1 MRKLIA
7 LALVAAAAPM
17 FADDGNSA
25 TASATATVTIY
36 APVTLLADQTPFDL
50 GKLVILNMNQAASVT
65 FGHGAIQSMDNC
77 TEFHGQN
84 SASVAAT
91 FPTFTLTK
99 DANLGVSFTTEST
112 DPTHLTLDPLT
123 PVTDSSTTYT
133 FQLAGTWTF
142 AEAGN
147 KTATI
152 TVTASYI

>member
-25 TASATATVTIY
+25 TATATATVTIF
-36 APVTLLADQTPFDL
+36 APVALASDQTPFNL
-50 GKLVILNMNQAASVT
+50 GKLVILQTGQTASVQ
-65 FGHGAIQSMDNC
+65 FGGGVIQTKVNCVDFNGASQA
-77 TEFHGQN
+77 T
-84 SASVAAT
+84 AT

-99 DANLGVSFTTEST
+99 DASLGVSFSTTCSNS
-112 DPTHLTLDPLT
+112 DLVLVNPSQ
-123 PVTDSSTTYT
+123 VTDNSTTST

-142 AEAGN
+142 TSAGD
-147 KTATI
+147 KTADI

>member
-25 TASATATVTIY
+25 TATATATVTIY
-36 APVTLLADQTPFDL
+36 APVGLACNGTKLDL
-50 GKLVILNMNQAASVT
+50 GKLVMLQTDQTASVT
-65 FGHGAIQSMDNC
+65 FGEGQILTWVNC
-77 TEFHGQN
+77 VNFNGTDK
-84 SASVAAT
+84 VTAA

-99 DANLGVSFTTEST
+99 DAGLGVSLTAVSD
-112 DPTHLTLDPLT
+112 DPTHLTFNELAN
-123 PVTDSSTTYT
+123 VTDSSTTST

-142 AEAGN
+142 SDPGN

>member
-36 APVTLLADQTPFDL
+36 APVGLVSNQTPFDL
-50 GKLVILNMNQAASVT
+50 GKLVILDMTKQASVT
-65 FGHGAIQSMDNC
+65 FGSGAIQSKDNC
-77 TEFHGQN
+77 TAFNGTN
-84 SASVAAT
+84 SGIVEAT

-99 DANLGVSFTTEST
+99 DTSLGVSLTAVSD
-112 DPTHLTLDPLT
+112 DPTHLTFNELAN
-123 PVTDSSTTYT
+123 VTDSSTTST

-142 AEAGN
+142 SDPGN